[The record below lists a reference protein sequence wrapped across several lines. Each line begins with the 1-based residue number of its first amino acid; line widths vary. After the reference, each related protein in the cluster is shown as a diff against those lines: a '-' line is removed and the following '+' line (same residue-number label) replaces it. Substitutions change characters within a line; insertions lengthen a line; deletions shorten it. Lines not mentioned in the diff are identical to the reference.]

1 MSVADPIR
9 TNAINRPKFRGVLH
23 TWCFFA
29 SLPAGVLLATSA
41 PTNRAAF
48 AAATFAFCNA
58 AMFGISALFHRTTF
72 DDRGWYRFRRL
83 DHMGIY
89 LAIAGGFTPFA
100 MLALDGWQQELLL
113 VAGWGGAALGIFFR
127 FMPFEPPYGLMNALY
142 ITLGWLVV
150 LTFPEMWKNVDHVW
164 LMVTALGG
172 VVYTVGA
179 VIVGLRRPDPWPQV
193 FGYHEIWHTM
203 VAAAVTMHYLAV
215 GFGLLP
221 LAAT

>member
-1 MSVADPIR
+1 
-9 TNAINRPKFRGVLH
+9 
-23 TWCFFA
+23 
-29 SLPAGVLLATSA
+29 
-41 PTNRAAF
+41 
-48 AAATFAFCNA
+48 
-58 AMFGISALFHRTTF
+58 
-72 DDRGWYRFRRL
+72 
-83 DHMGIY
+83 
-89 LAIAGGFTPFA
+89 
-100 MLALDGWQQELLL
+100 
-113 VAGWGGAALGIFFR
+113 
-127 FMPFEPPYGLMNALY
+127 MPFEPPYGLMNALY